1 MYKYSSINPEQIKG
15 LSLTAIG
22 LLTFLTLSDQTYNF
36 PELITLFPDDDPKEI
51 ELAIA
56 ELYKSKLIGFS
67 RN

>member
-15 LSLTAIG
+15 LPLTAIG
-22 LLTFLTLSDQTYNF
+22 LLTFLTFSDRTYNF